1 MNVEPDLKSL
11 GTQALQ
17 DLLNNLTQ
25 AKGFILD
32 QAPEFCQQLVA
43 RGYIMPLFVS
53 LVCMC
58 LCAAVAACTFLAF
71 RKACRIKKESGEAY
85 ARNEEI
91 PLEVGSFFGAL
102 ATPLLLA
109 ISLCH
114 AHTALYVYVAPKV
127 FLVEEITRMLK

>member
-32 QAPEFCQQLVA
+32 QAPELCQQLVA
-43 RGYIMPLFVS
+43 RGMYMPLAHAVIALIVVIVCSAIILGGIMLIKKDRDWAEGAPILIIPLVGALFSTFV
-53 LVCMC
+53 VFDK
-58 LCAAVAACTFLAF
+58 ACT
-71 RKACRIKKESGEAY
+71 
-85 ARNEEI
+85 
-91 PLEVGSFFGAL
+91 AL
-102 ATPLLLA
+102 S
-109 ISLCH
+109 I
-114 AHTALYVYVAPKV
+114 YIAPKV